1 MGTPFSASG
10 VSSRLLVAMFSTR
23 ATHTFTHP
31 GFDMRSL
38 VLASSIALIPGL
50 LAAQAEQPAHS
61 SVVAQPPTKLPLKHT
76 PQPTTSAITAADLMT
91 RLYIFADD
99 SMQGREAGTAGNV
112 KGTDYIA
119 SEVKRLGL
127 TPAGDDGGYFQTIP
141 FKTRATDPAST
152 VTVAGAAMAYGTEWG
167 AASADSAIGSDV
179 PSIYGGVLGDS
190 ASMISPEQAAG
201 KLVVFGFGPNSL
213 RAFNTVSRLMQG
225 AAAAAVILPQQFLP
239 FVVRPAQ
246 FIDSPGA
253 RQSLTRATI
262 FLTPTSAAKLF
273 DQPIAEL
280 KPGTAGK
287 PVSYSI
293 RAKIDP
299 VPYPARNVVA
309 ILPGSDPKLKGEYV
323 AIGAHNDHI
332 GFNHTPV
339 DHDSIRIFNHI
350 VRPGGAEDQGKRASL
365 EQQADVNKLLADWRS
380 SHPGTSRADSISN
393 GADDD
398 GSGSVSVLE
407 IAEKLV
413 AQNPKPKRSVLFV
426 WHVGE
431 EKGLLGSAYFTD
443 HPTVPRDS
451 IVAQLN
457 IDMVGRGDAWDMT
470 GTTKEGAEIHGNS
483 NYLQVVGSRRLST
496 ELGDLVEKVNTE
508 GKHGLAFDY
517 AIDADGHPANIYCR
531 SDHYEYARYGIPI
544 AFFTT
549 GGHSDYHQV
558 TDEPEYIDYEH
569 MSRVDNFIAALLLRV
584 ANLDH
589 RVVVDHPKPDPT
601 QACRQ

>member
-1 MGTPFSASG
+1 LVPA
-10 VSSRLLVAMFSTR
+10 LL
-23 ATHTFTHP
+23 
-31 GFDMRSL
+31 G
-38 VLASSIALIPGL
+38 
-50 LAAQAEQPAHS
+50 AQAEQAAHAA
-61 SVVAQPPTKLPLKHT
+61 VVPQPPTKLPLKHA

-91 RLYIFADD
+91 RLYLFADD
-99 SMQGREAGTAGNV
+99 SMQGREAGAAGNV

-127 TPAGDDGGYFQTIP
+127 TPAGEGGGYFQTIP
-141 FKTRATDPAST
+141 FKTRTPDPTST
-152 VTVAGAAMAYGTEWG
+152 VTVGGAPMTYGSEWAAAGPESAA
-167 AASADSAIGSDV
+167 GSDV
-179 PSIYGGVLGDS
+179 PVIYGGVLGDS
-190 ASMISPEQAAG
+190 ASMISAEQAAG

-213 RAFNTVSRLMQG
+213 RAFNTVTRLMPS
-225 AAAAAVILPQQFLP
+225 ATATAVILPQQFLP
-239 FVVRPAQ
+239 FVARPTQ
-246 FIDSPGA
+246 FVENPGVT
-253 RQSLTRATI
+253 QPTRVTI
-262 FLTPTSAAKLF
+262 FFTPTSVAKVF
-273 DQPIAEL
+273 DDPIAQL
-280 KPGTAGK
+280 KSGAAGK
-287 PVSYSI
+287 TVSFSI
-293 RAKIDP
+293 RSKTEP
-299 VPYPARNVVA
+299 VPFPARNVVA

-323 AIGAHNDHI
+323 AIGAHNDHV

-350 VRPGGAEDQGKRASL
+350 VRPGGAEDQAKRATP
-365 EQQADVNKLLADWRS
+365 EQQAEVNTLLADWRT

-413 AQNPKPKRSVLFV
+413 AENPKPKRSVLFV

-470 GTTKEGAEIHGNS
+470 GITKEGAEIHGNP
-483 NYLQVVGSRRLST
+483 NYLQVVGARRLST

-508 GKHGLAFDY
+508 GRHGLAFDY

-558 TDEPEYIDYEH
+558 TDEPEYIDYDH
-569 MSRVDNFIAALLLRV
+569 MARVDNFIAALGLRV

-589 RVVVDHPKPDPT
+589 RIVVDHPKPDPT
-601 QACRQ
+601 AACRQ

>member
-1 MGTPFSASG
+1 
-10 VSSRLLVAMFSTR
+10 
-23 ATHTFTHP
+23 
-31 GFDMRSL
+31 MRF
-38 VLASSIALIPGL
+38 VTCVSSIALIPAL
-50 LAAQAEQPAHS
+50 LGAQAAPRVRSA
-61 SVVAQPPTKLPLKHT
+61 VVPQPPTTLTLKHA
-76 PQPTTSAITAADLMT
+76 PQPTTAAITAADLMT

-119 SEVKRLGL
+119 SEVKRIGL
-127 TPAGDDGGYFQTIP
+127 TPAGDGGGYFQTIP
-141 FKTRATDPAST
+141 FKTRMTDPTST
-152 VTVAGAAMAYGTEWG
+152 VTVGGVPMTYGTEWG
-167 AASADSAIGSDV
+167 AASADSTAGSDV
-179 PSIYGGVLGDS
+179 AVIYGGVLGDS

-213 RAFNTVSRLMQG
+213 RVFGSVTRLMPG
-225 AAAAAVILPQQFLP
+225 ATATGLILPSQILP
-239 FVVRPAQ
+239 FVTRPAQ
-246 FIDSPGA
+246 FVDNPGVT
-253 RQSLTRATI
+253 QPLTRATI
-262 FLTPTSAAKLF
+262 FFTPTSATKVF
-273 DQPIAEL
+273 DDPIAQL
-280 KPGTAGK
+280 KSGAAGK
-287 PVSYSI
+287 ALSFSI
-293 RAKIDP
+293 RSKTDP
-299 VPYPARNVVA
+299 VPNPARNVVA

-350 VRPGGAEDQGKRASL
+350 VRPGGAEDQGARATPAQL
-365 EQQADVNKLLADWRS
+365 AEVNGLLADWRS

-407 IAEKLV
+407 IAEHLA
-413 AQNPKPKRSVLFV
+413 AQKERPKRSVLFV

-470 GTTKEGAEIHGNS
+470 GTTKEGADIHGS
-483 NYLQVVGSRRLST
+483 STYLQVVGARRLST
-496 ELGDLVEKVNTE
+496 ELGDLVVKENTE
-508 GKHGLAFDY
+508 GKHGLVFDY
-517 AIDADGHPANIYCR
+517 AIDADGHPANVYCR

-558 TDEPEYIDYEH
+558 TDEPEYIDYDH
-569 MSRVDNFIAALLLRV
+569 MARVDNFIGALLMRV

-589 RVVVDHPKPDPT
+589 RVVVDHSKPDP
-601 QACRQ
+601 AMGCRQ